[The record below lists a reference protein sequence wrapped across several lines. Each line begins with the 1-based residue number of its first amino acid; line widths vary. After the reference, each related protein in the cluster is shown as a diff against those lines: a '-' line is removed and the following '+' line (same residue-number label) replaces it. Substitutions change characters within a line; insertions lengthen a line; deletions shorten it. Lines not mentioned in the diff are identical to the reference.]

1 MTSSIEAS
9 ARAARAADLL
19 LQKRLAE
26 MYARAVID
34 VTRAEQALARDIA
47 RRKAAGEPI
56 KPTWLNQQSR
66 YLELQQQYYR
76 QLNSFGQDA
85 VRLLQGRI
93 PLELKTTLD
102 MTLDEVRSQ
111 TGVGYNTAHWS
122 QANKYALATAN
133 AMLEHDMSPLRQ
145 LLVRDFAETGLAQFR
160 NTWTR
165 GLTLGHNPNRIA
177 AASRRAIAD
186 LTLGRAQMIARTEF
200 HRAYREGNRAQWADS
215 PIIEGWVWR
224 AALDLRTCAV
234 CWGMHGTR
242 HKKSE
247 TLEGHPSCRCIMVPI
262 TDTEI
267 GDLRTDRLGTGE
279 AAFSRLP
286 ADMQRRI
293 LGPGRFKMYQQ
304 GNSLGSMIGR
314 RESPLWGG
322 MRVLEPIRGGPPPSR
337 PPTTGPGPER
347 RGSGSEIAT
356 MSEAQ
361 WTDYVR
367 TRYGTELMG
376 TPLPLSA
383 RQHIDDA
390 FEAYLLRGINIREM
404 PSMGYLHNTGA
415 PDLGAH
421 PLQPGARVPAHYDT
435 GFNAV
440 ELSERAL
447 ALRLKTR
454 GYGVYDGHDGF
465 TALMQHE
472 IGHAVHHSLSSALRK
487 RWDAIHY
494 GTGGGTAART
504 ITKQLNRTIQ
514 LRAQAKRDRDRWIER
529 SNDPGETLSPEYIQ
543 RRIDTHA
550 EMYDRYTV
558 TIDTLRAAKKGM
570 TPSGDVYPSS
580 YGKNNPN
587 EDFAETMWRYLNT
600 PEWLAA
606 NAPQRYAFMREVFPG

>member
-34 VTRAEQALARDIA
+34 VTRQEQALARDIA

-76 QLNSFGQDA
+76 QLSSFGQDA

-224 AALDLRTCAV
+224 AALDIRTCAV
-234 CWGMHGTR
+234 CWGMHGTK

-304 GNSLGSMIGR
+304 GNPLSSMIGR

-347 RGSGSEIAT
+347 RGTGSEIAMMT
-356 MSEAQ
+356 EKQ
-361 WTDYVR
+361 WTDYMLAR
-367 TRYGTELMG
+367 HGTQLTG

-383 RQHIDDA
+383 RQLVDDA
-390 FEAYLLRGINIREM
+390 YESYLAKRINVRGMEEM
-404 PSMGYLHNTGA
+404 SILHNSGLPT
-415 PDLGAH
+415 LGKH
-421 PLQPGARVPAHYDT
+421 PLEQGNVPAHYKPSE
-435 GFNAV
+435 FKI
-440 ELSERAL
+440 ELSELGLSFRT
-447 ALRLKTR
+447 RLK
-454 GYGVYDGHDGF
+454 GYGIYDGHDGF
-465 TALMQHE
+465 RSLMQHE
-472 IGHAVHHSLSSALRK
+472 IGHAVHRSLSGDLK
-487 RWDAIHY
+487 QRWIAIHN
-494 GTGGGTAART
+494 GTSGGTYGRA
-504 ITKQLNRTIQ
+504 ITRQINRTIQ
-514 LRAQAKRDRDRWIER
+514 LRAQAGREFDRWAAR
-529 SNDPGETLSPEYIQ
+529 RGDPNEVLSPEYVQ
-543 RRIDTHA
+543 SRVDNWA
-550 EMYDRYTV
+550 EMHKRYS
-558 TIDTLRAAKKGM
+558 DQLDALRAKKKAM
-570 TPSGDVYPSS
+570 APNGDVFPSR
-580 YGKNNPN
+580 YGTNNPN
-587 EDFAETMWRYLNT
+587 EDFAESMWRYLNT

-606 NAPQRYAFMREVFPG
+606 NAPQRYAFMREVFP